1 MSTTA
6 PALLAAGGWLA
17 SAVVAVL
24 VAPEVAD
31 RTIEIRSGRP
41 PADAPLQLLALVV
54 APIVVAYLGWVWW
67 SVAALVNARRLAP
80 LSGSPLWPVAVY
92 IGGPLLVVAS
102 AWSAGMAGSA
112 GSPGTAWSAG
122 MAGSAGTSRDLAL
135 VAGVLLCTLG
145 HLTVLVSLRSAAARS
160 GARAVLFTRLLWV
173 PIFAA
178 PVRVACLVFV
188 TGDWTV
194 EEQVMLDLC
203 LQMVLSLWMAHAV
216 SEATTSFDRACRTTL
231 ARRTAGDGLT
241 MPPAHLIATALRRS
255 WES

>member
-102 AWSAGMAGSA
+102 
-112 GSPGTAWSAG
+112 AWSAG

>member
-1 MSTTA
+1 VSTTA

-41 PADAPLQLLALVV
+41 PADASLQLLALVV
-54 APIVVAYLGWVWW
+54 APIMVAYLGWVWW

-92 IGGPLLVVAS
+92 VGGPLLVVAS
-102 AWSAGMAGSA
+102 AGSAWTAGSA
-112 GSPGTAWSAG
+112 GS
-122 MAGSAGTSRDLAL
+122 AGSAWTSGTGRDLAL

-188 TGDWTV
+188 AGDWTV
-194 EEQVMLDLC
+194 EEQVMLDLG

-216 SEATTSFDRACRTTL
+216 REATTSFDRACRTTL
-231 ARRTAGDGLT
+231 ARRTAGDELT